1 MSRSLA
7 FTSAIV
13 ASLLLAGCRLD
24 FIDLGS
30 SSPDDDDDGRGNGSG
45 SASISLMAADAGGY
59 SSFLLTLDGV
69 DFQRSGAATERLE
82 FGETDEELLV
92 DPTSGGVL
100 INTGLNLPSGSYRGL
115 VVRAISGF
123 DPPGSEVDGLPLDI
137 GNATFESGFNIR
149 TAGGN
154 DLVLVINTLSA
165 LLPER
170 DNGAVSSY
178 AFRPAGYVVR
188 LDQAGY
194 VEGNV
199 AACGDA
205 DPDQSAVYV
214 FREEASPRDIRGP
227 AGSENDP
234 LVVIST
240 DANGNYITPPLREG
254 SYQISYTCNALD
266 DDPESADDAIR
277 DELRDNLDTVD
288 VSRGDPSQATTLN
301 F

>member
-7 FTSAIV
+7 LTSTV
-13 ASLLLAGCRLD
+13 VLSLLLVGCRLD
-24 FIDLGS
+24 FIDLGGS
-30 SSPDDDDDGRGNGSG
+30 SRDDGDNGTGNGSG
-45 SASISLMAADAGGY
+45 SASISVLAADAGGY
-59 SSFLLTLDGV
+59 NSFLLTLDGV

-100 INTGLNLPSGSYRGL
+100 INTGFDLPSGSYRGL
-115 VVRAISGF
+115 VLRGISGF
-123 DPPGSEVDGLPLDI
+123 EPPGSEVDGLPLDI
-137 GNATFESGFNIR
+137 GNATFESGYSVR

-170 DNGAVSSY
+170 QGGVVVSY

-199 AACGDA
+199 GACGDA
-205 DPDQSAVYV
+205 DPDQRAVYV
-214 FREEASPRDIRGP
+214 FREDASVRDIRGP

-234 LVVIST
+234 LVVVST
-240 DANGNYITPPLREG
+240 DADGNYVTPPLRSG
-254 SYQISYTCNALD
+254 DYQISYTCNALD
-266 DDPESADDAIR
+266 DDPEVSDDSIR
-277 DELRDNLDTVD
+277 TELRNNADTVT
-288 VSRGDPSQATTLN
+288 VERGEPSQATRRN

>member
-1 MSRSLA
+1 MSRRVLL
-7 FTSAIV
+7 TSTIA
-13 ASLLLAGCRLD
+13 AGLLLAGCRLD
-24 FIDLGS
+24 FIDLGGGS
-30 SSPDDDDDGRGNGSG
+30 GDDDDNGGGNGSG
-45 SASISLMAADAGGY
+45 SASISVLAAGAGGY
-59 SSFLLTLDGV
+59 NSVLLTLDGI

-100 INTGLNLPSGSYRGL
+100 INTGFDLPSGSYRGL
-115 VVRAISGF
+115 VLRAISGF

-137 GNATFESGFNIR
+137 GNATFESSYSVR
-149 TAGGN
+149 SAGGN
-154 DLVLVINTLSA
+154 ELVLVINSLSA

-170 DNGAVSSY
+170 DGGSVVSY

-199 AACGDA
+199 GPCGDA
-205 DPDQSAVYV
+205 AADQRAVYV
-214 FREEASPRDIRGP
+214 FREDASVRDIRGP

-234 LVVIST
+234 LVVVST
-240 DANGNYITPPLREG
+240 DASGNYITPPLREG
-254 SYQISYTCNALD
+254 DYQVSFTCNALD
-266 DDPESADDAIR
+266 DDPEAADDGIR
-277 DELRDNLDTVD
+277 DELRENVDTVT
-288 VSRGDPSQATTLN
+288 VQRGDPSGATRLD

>member
-1 MSRSLA
+1 M
-7 FTSAIV
+7 TSTV
-13 ASLLLAGCRLD
+13 VLSLLLVGCRLD
-24 FIDLGS
+24 FIDIGGS
-30 SSPDDDDDGRGNGSG
+30 SRDDDDNGTGNGSG
-45 SASISLMAADAGGY
+45 SASISVLAADAGGY
-59 SSFLLTLDGV
+59 NSFLLTLDGV

-82 FGETDEELLV
+82 FGETDQELLV

-100 INTGLNLPSGSYRGL
+100 INTGFDLPSGSYRGL
-115 VVRAISGF
+115 VLRAISGF

-137 GNATFESGFNIR
+137 GNATFESSYGIR

-170 DNGAVSSY
+170 ENGAVTSY

-188 LDQAGY
+188 LDQAGF

-199 AACGDA
+199 GACGDA
-205 DPDQSAVYV
+205 APDQRAVYV
-214 FREEASPRDIRGP
+214 FRENASPRDIRGP

-234 LVVIST
+234 LVVVST

-254 SYQISYTCNALD
+254 SYQISFTCNALD
-266 DDPESADDAIR
+266 DDPETT
-277 DELRDNLDTVD
+277 DESVSEELADNLDTVE
-288 VSRGDPSQATTLN
+288 VFRGDPSQAAELN